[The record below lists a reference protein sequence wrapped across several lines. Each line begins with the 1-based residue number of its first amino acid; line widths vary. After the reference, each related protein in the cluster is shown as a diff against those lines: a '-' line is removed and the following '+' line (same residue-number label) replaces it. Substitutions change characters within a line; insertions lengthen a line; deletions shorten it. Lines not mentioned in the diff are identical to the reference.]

1 MSSSYRP
8 HLRLKLAALAALV
21 AGAGALAVASA
32 VSASAGDS
40 FSCTNRTGGVAGAR
54 GTVYDIRAAHHDGY
68 DRLVIGF
75 PTTNSMPPY
84 RITQQS
90 SAHFPRDASGR
101 DVALEGNTG
110 LRVVFQNSDIQP
122 GAPSDIKPRLPE
134 IREVANVGN
143 FERVVSYGV
152 GLASAACFRVT
163 ELSGPTRLVID
174 VQTPAPSTPATAA
187 AASPSASSG
196 SMNELSTS
204 TGPSNLA
211 LTGHRAATALPS
223 QPSDLPFGAFAL
235 AFLAVVAGTA
245 LIIGLRLAR
254 R

>member
-8 HLRLKLAALAALV
+8 HLRLKLTALAALV
-21 AGAGALAVASA
+21 AGAGALAVASS
-32 VSASAGDS
+32 VPPSAGDS

-54 GTVYDIRAAHHDGY
+54 RTVYDIRAAHHDGY

-90 SAHFPRDASGR
+90 SAHFPRDASGQ
-101 DVALEGNTG
+101 DVALEGNAG

-143 FERVVSYGV
+143 FERVVSYGL
-152 GLASAACFRVT
+152 GLASATCFRVT
-163 ELSGPTRLVID
+163 ELRGPTRLVID
-174 VQTPAPSTPATAA
+174 VQTPASTTNSATSSSANQ
-187 AASPSASSG
+187 AASSAPSS
-196 SMNELSTS
+196 
-204 TGPSNLA
+204 
-211 LTGHRAATALPS
+211 
-223 QPSDLPFGAFAL
+223 
-235 AFLAVVAGTA
+235 
-245 LIIGLRLAR
+245 
-254 R
+254 

>member
-152 GLASAACFRVT
+152 GLGSAACFRVT

-174 VQTPAPSTPATAA
+174 VQTPASATTSATAA
-187 AASPSASSG
+187 NQASSA
-196 SMNELSTS
+196 
-204 TGPSNLA
+204 PSSLA
-211 LTGHRAATALPS
+211 LTGHPAATALPS
-223 QPSDLPFGAFAL
+223 
-235 AFLAVVAGTA
+235 
-245 LIIGLRLAR
+245 
-254 R
+254 

>member
-1 MSSSYRP
+1 MSSSHRP
-8 HLRLKLAALAALV
+8 QLRLKLTALAAVV
-21 AGAGALAVASA
+21 AGAGALAVTTA
-32 VSASAGDS
+32 VSVSADNS

-75 PTTNSMPPY
+75 PTTNSMPSY

-90 SAHFPRDASGR
+90 SAHFPRDASGQ
-101 DVALEGNTG
+101 DAALEGNAG

-134 IREVANVGN
+134 IREVANIGN

-174 VQTPAPSTPATAA
+174 VQTPATATTASPTASSAA
-187 AASPSASSG
+187 ANQSS
-196 SMNELSTS
+196 T
-204 TGPSNLA
+204 PSNLA
-211 LTGHRAATALPS
+211 LTGHPAATPLPS
-223 QPSDLPFGAFAL
+223 QPSDLPLGAL
-235 AFLAVVAGTA
+235 ALGFLAIVGGTA
-245 LIIGLRLAR
+245 LVIGLRLAR

>member
-8 HLRLKLAALAALV
+8 YLRLKLTALAAVV
-21 AGAGALAVASA
+21 AGAGALAVTSAVPASA
-32 VSASAGDS
+32 ADS
-40 FSCTNRTGGVAGAR
+40 FSCTNRSGGVAGAR

-90 SAHFPRDASGR
+90 SAHFPRDASGQ
-101 DVALEGNTG
+101 DVALEGNAG
-110 LRVVFQNSDIQP
+110 LRIVFQNSDIQP
-122 GAPSDIKPRLPE
+122 GTPSDIKPRLPQ
-134 IREVANVGN
+134 IREVTNVGN

-152 GLASAACFRVT
+152 GLGSAACFRVT

-174 VQTPAPSTPATAA
+174 VQTPASATTSATAA
-187 AASPSASSG
+187 NQASSA
-196 SMNELSTS
+196 
-204 TGPSNLA
+204 PSSLA
-211 LTGHRAATALPS
+211 LTGHPAATALPS
-223 QPSDLPFGAFAL
+223 QPSDLPLGALAL
-235 AFLAVVAGTA
+235 AFLAVIGGTA

>member
-21 AGAGALAVASA
+21 AGAGALALASA

-84 RITQQS
+84 RITRQS

-122 GAPSDIKPRLPE
+122 GAPSDIKPRLPQ
-134 IREVANVGN
+134 IREVTNVGN

-152 GLASAACFRVT
+152 GLATAACFRVT

-174 VQTPAPSTPATAA
+174 VQTPASTTNSATSSSANQ
-187 AASPSASSG
+187 AASSAPSS
-196 SMNELSTS
+196 
-204 TGPSNLA
+204 LA
-211 LTGHRAATALPS
+211 LTGHPAATALPS
-223 QPSDLPFGAFAL
+223 QPSELPIGALAL
-235 AFLAVVAGTA
+235 AFVAVVGGTA